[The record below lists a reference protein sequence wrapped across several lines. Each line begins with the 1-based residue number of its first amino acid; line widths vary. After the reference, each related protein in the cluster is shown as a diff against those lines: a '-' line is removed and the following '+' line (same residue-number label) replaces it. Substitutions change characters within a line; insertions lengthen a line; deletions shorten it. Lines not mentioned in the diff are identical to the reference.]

1 MEITDVQVN
10 LCGGSEDRL
19 RAYCAV
25 VFDNSFVVHNVRVI
39 EKADGLLVAMPSR
52 KLTSKCPV
60 CQFKNPID
68 GSYCG
73 NCGTRLRDEGAIK
86 RLQRETKIHFDVAH
100 PINPQCRR
108 MIEEAVMAAYRKAVE
123 SSQRRSVEEA

>member
-10 LCGGSEDRL
+10 LCSNSEDRL

-25 VFDNSFVVHNVRVI
+25 VFDNAFVVHNVRVI
-39 EKADGLLVAMPSR
+39 EKADGLLIAMPSR
-52 KLTSKCPV
+52 KLNSKCPV

-68 GSYCG
+68 GFFCG
-73 NCGTRLRDEGAIK
+73 NCGTKLRDEAAVK

-100 PINPQCRR
+100 PINPVCRR
-108 MIEEAVMAAYRKAVE
+108 MIEEMVTKAYREAT
-123 SSQRRSVEEA
+123 SSATSRPR